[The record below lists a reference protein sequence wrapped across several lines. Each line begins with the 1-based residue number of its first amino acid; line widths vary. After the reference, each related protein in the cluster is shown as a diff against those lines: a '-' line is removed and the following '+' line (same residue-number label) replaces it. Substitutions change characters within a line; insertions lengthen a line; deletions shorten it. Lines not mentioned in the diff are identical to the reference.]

1 MFART
6 STWTGSPQALQ
17 KWADHVTDNVAP
29 NVQSQP
35 DVAGVFFFLDLAGG
49 TALTLT
55 LWDNEEA
62 ALGSDQFAEASRAS
76 TVAVTGVEL
85 VSRGRYEVV
94 TLL

>member
-6 STWTGSPQALQ
+6 STWAGSPEALQ
-17 KWADHVTDNVAP
+17 KWADRVTDKVAP
-29 NVQSQP
+29 NVQGQP
-35 DVAGVFFFLDLAGG
+35 GVAGAFFFLDRAGN

-76 TVAVTGVEL
+76 TVAATGVEL

-94 TLL
+94 TRL